1 MSKTLSLIP
10 LQKEEKGEK
19 EEEGKEEEEE
29 EKRKKHRHKCTC
41 VHTHLRRQSM
51 HLKEKFTKQI
61 SKTEM
66 KVLLL
71 PEYFAYLH

>member
-1 MSKTLSLIP
+1 
-10 LQKEEKGEK
+10 
-19 EEEGKEEEEE
+19 
-29 EKRKKHRHKCTC
+29 
-41 VHTHLRRQSM
+41 M

-71 PEYFAYLH
+71 PEYFAYLHWRLNSQAIISSQKKLKCSMESWAVRV